1 MEDDS
6 TTNPA
11 PQPSQESAPQGEE
24 ATSEAPTTTPAP
36 ADNKSRRIHL
46 INRRS
51 AAWLFE
57 VTAVQLLIVPIF
69 LALFVHL
76 TGDVDDG
83 TALVQMLI
91 WVPYLL
97 LRDLIGLESWGKR
110 LVGLELRSNDER
122 PLTAGRKVLRNVP
135 LAIPIFPLIEFFAA
149 YKGKDPK
156 MLRFGDRWAKTSVAA
171 KDPSTVKGHYQGVL
185 IVALLVMGAAELY
198 ATPKIANFYY
208 AKFQG
213 VPTSASDAPT
223 QTVKSTLGYTIE
235 LPETLKK
242 NSRSPKGLAIED
254 TLYQGGDGNL
264 LLLVSETKVNPR
276 SRGEV
281 NALMNELVK
290 SINGPPFLDA
300 KHTKSEEGGQPVI
313 SWSGLKKEGDKTY
326 AVRGK
331 FLFTQ
336 GKRFYNAMGLWLRNA
351 EEPSW
356 IAKALK
362 SFSLT
367 TAPTE

>member
-1 MEDDS
+1 MENDAPTDV
-6 TTNPA
+6 TAEPTQEGT
-11 PQPSQESAPQGEE
+11 PQPEA
-24 ATSEAPTTTPAP
+24 ATSDEPRQSPGP

-76 TGDVDDG
+76 TGDVG
-83 TALVQMLI
+83 QGFFLVQMLI
-91 WVPYLL
+91 WIPYIL

-135 LAIPIFPLIEFFAA
+135 LAIPIFQLIEFFAA

-171 KDPSTVKGHYQGVL
+171 KDPSTIKGHYQGIL
-185 IVALLVMGAAELY
+185 IVAMLVMGAAQFY

-213 VPTSASDAPT
+213 VPTSDSDAPT
-223 QTVKSTLGYTIE
+223 QTVTSPLGYAIE

-242 NSRSPKGLAIED
+242 NSREPKGLAIED

-264 LLLVSETKVNPR
+264 LLLVSETKVEPR
-276 SRGEV
+276 SRGGV
-281 NALMNELVK
+281 NDLMNELVK
-290 SINGPPFLDA
+290 SLSSPPFLDT

-313 SWSGLKKEGDKTY
+313 SWSALKKEGDKTY

-331 FLFTQ
+331 ILFTQ
-336 GKRFYNAMGLWLRNA
+336 GKRFYRSMGGWRRNA
-351 EEPSW
+351 QEPSW
-356 IAKALK
+356 IAKALE

-367 TAPTE
+367 SPPTE